1 MTTFTTED
9 RKAAEKEDDMTWNLR
24 LVSMGDEDFQEDPYI
39 EIREVFYDTL
49 GKPLGH
55 TTATMSGEDAIEIK
69 QYLMWAL
76 EALDKPVLTFQND
89 GKGS

>member
-9 RKAAEKEDDMTWNLR
+9 RQAAEKEDDMTWNLR
-24 LVSMGDEDFQEDPYI
+24 LVSMGDQDFEEDPYV

-55 TTATMSGEDAIEIK
+55 TTATMSGEDAAEVK

-76 EALDKPVLTFQND
+76 EALDKPVLTF
-89 GKGS
+89 GE